1 MRRSHV
7 LFCGFTLALA
17 AACGT
22 KKDDPSLREDALT
35 VVRFD
40 PLGTT
45 YTTRPIHIHFSKP
58 LVSKSVVDKAESEPR
73 ELVTITP
80 RINYDARWIQPDV
93 LELVPLQQFEQST
106 RYRIAIRPEIAGE
119 KLTLLGTT
127 EFELNTKM
135 FELLSVEPYFET
147 KDALRVRVNLQFSYP
162 VRPADAKSAISFW
175 DKDKKLIGAKLAS
188 ENNGEVMAFELD
200 PLPLSTEDR
209 TIDVRI
215 EGSLGAIG
223 GGEPLGKQ
231 IVRSISLAKPEVLTV
246 IEVSPVQNGE
256 KYQAQI
262 RLSTNV
268 EIVGAAKYVE
278 ISPAIE
284 YRLIEQYHG
293 MIVDAAFE
301 PGKTYELTVKR
312 GLTGQNGAL
321 LAEDV
326 RREMTPPDLEPA
338 LRFGSGGTY
347 LLKSGRRTIGVETVN
362 VKKLGVR
369 VSKVFENNLAHL
381 IPKIHPAATRPSCED
396 CEYYEGYEGYEGDYG
411 SGQTDLSTLGRTVLS
426 DATIAVEDKKNQ
438 LLNTTIAFD
447 DLDLEDRRGLY
458 RLEVFDRDRS
468 WVRLEKWLVATDLGI
483 VAKVGPGYA
492 RAQLISLADNK
503 PVPDVEVAFIS
514 RTNETLGT
522 GITNAAGVA
531 QIRGSF
537 EREGEP
543 LSLIVAK
550 KGRDFSYLALSGSA
564 VSTQELDS
572 GGSTEPAA
580 PYRAFVSGERGIYRP
595 GDRAQLTVLVREPSL
610 QTPPAFP
617 LELEVR
623 DPAWRLFQKIRG
635 NTGDQG
641 AFLTELNFPN
651 DAPTGR
657 YVVRVLAAG
666 GVELGQ
672 TTLMVEDFMPDRL
685 KVDVTAKNK
694 SVELGTPAEFT
705 VQSNYLFGPKAAGLR
720 LEAQCTLTDLNIA
733 SGEFAGFFF
742 LSEEATSIGARTID
756 LGDSTLDEEGR
767 AELSCALEE
776 GTTLHGPARATVLA
790 VVSEEGGRA
799 VSGAGSAVL
808 HPFQLYA
815 GLRRNAQ
822 DSYVAEGQDAALEAI
837 VVDRDGQAKKGAKL
851 TVSFIELEWHNIL
864 KLVNNRYMYVSE
876 SSEKV
881 LNTSQLTTE
890 RGPTNIPFV
899 PAKQGEYKIVVEEE
913 GGARASIR
921 FWVSGSGTN
930 AWSMRYP
937 DRVAMTLDKTTYRP
951 GETAKV
957 MVRAPFEG
965 RLYLSVE
972 REQVLWAEDVE
983 LTGNTGTFNIPVLDL
998 MSPNAFIV
1006 AELIRSPNSRE
1017 KLAPARAYGVTPLMV
1032 DADSHRLTVTV
1043 HPDDGDIRPNTPLH
1057 VRVKVLGAEKRAFMV
1072 VSAVDEG
1079 ILQITNFATPDPFAY
1094 FTQRRRLSLRTHDLY
1109 SALLPEE
1116 LTPASALSSGSGGD
1130 GEVRRRHL
1138 NPISVKRVKPI
1149 ALWSGLVPVGPDGWG
1164 VVTLD
1169 VPEFNGSLRVMAV
1182 AWSDDRF
1189 GAGAKNVTVRDPL
1202 VLTPTLPRFVAP
1214 LDKLVMPV
1222 EVYNGTKKAGEV
1234 AVKLAIDGRIKAKGA
1249 LEQTVKLA
1257 ADERKTIE
1265 WELETDEVIG
1275 AASIVL
1281 TAAGNG
1287 HATKST
1293 TELGIRPASTT
1304 ISESK
1309 IAAARFN
1316 ENAVLKIPGGFIPSS
1331 VRARVKIG
1339 PTPSAQLGP
1348 ALDYLLQYPYGCLEQ
1363 TTSRA
1368 FPLLYVRELARR
1380 EGVELSR
1387 DTLVDYHVNGA
1398 IDRILGMILPEGAL
1412 SFWPGGSWGYVWT
1425 TIYATHFLTEAKTA
1439 GFSVDQSALDVL
1451 YPHLARIAAGV
1462 TLSGYNTRPDFKSQ
1476 VYALYVLSLAGKPE
1490 PGALQFAAERLL
1502 KSNDPATPEGMRVP
1516 SDEETRALLAGA
1528 LALAGNRAKANELF
1542 GLDFASAPL
1551 KPNDGF
1557 WTPARQDALT
1567 LAVLV
1572 DLAPNHRDVP
1582 KLMDSVAGRARD
1594 GRWANTQENAYALMA
1609 LGKAY
1614 KKFAGKEYWG
1624 VFTAG
1629 EVVEKRFT
1637 NVIVSSIE
1645 SNSGEWI
1652 GKDLTFSVT
1661 GAGTAFISLSYEGI
1675 KAGLLPPKSDQLT
1688 ISRRFL
1694 DSSGN
1699 PLDINDIHQGDLL
1712 ITELTVKP
1720 KFPSG
1725 RVDNVAIVDLLPAG
1739 LEIENP
1745 RLLNAGASL
1754 PWLQYR
1760 TEPDHVDVRDDRILF
1775 FGSISA
1781 DHENKYYYAARAV
1794 TRGTFTLP
1802 HAFVEAMYDP
1812 TYQAYDGGG
1821 KFTVLPRPQ

>member
-22 KKDDPSLREDALT
+22 QKDDPALREDALT
-35 VVRFD
+35 VTRFD

-45 YTTRPIHIHFSKP
+45 LTTRPIHIHFSKV
-58 LVSKSVVDKAESEPR
+58 LVSQAVVDKAENETR

-80 RINYDARWIQPDV
+80 RIAYDARWIQPDV
-93 LELVPLQQFEQST
+93 LELLPQQQFEQST
-106 RYRIAIRPEIAGE
+106 RYRVAIRPEIAGE

-135 FELLSVEPYFET
+135 FELLSVEPFFET
-147 KDALRVRVNLQFSYP
+147 KEALRVRVNLQFSYP
-162 VRPADAKSAISFW
+162 VRPADAKSAVSFW
-175 DKDKKLIGAKLAS
+175 DKDKKLIGSKLAS
-188 ENNGEVMAFELD
+188 ESNGAVMAFELD

-209 TIDVRI
+209 AIEVRI

-231 IVRSISLAKPEVLTV
+231 IVRAIGLGKLEALTLF
-246 IEVSPVQNGE
+246 EVSSVQNGE

-268 EIVGAAKYVE
+268 EITGAAKYIE
-278 ISPAIE
+278 ITPAIE

-293 MIVDAAFE
+293 MIIDAAFE
-301 PGKTYELTVKR
+301 PGKTYQITVKR

-321 LAEDV
+321 LGDDV
-326 RREMTPPDLEPA
+326 RRELTPPDLEPA

-362 VKKLGVR
+362 IKKLGVR

-381 IPKIHPAATRPSCED
+381 IPRIHPADSRSNCED
-396 CEYYEGYEGYEGDYG
+396 CEYYEGYESYEG
-411 SGQTDLSTLGRTVLS
+411 GQTELGTLGRTVLS
-426 DATIAVEDKKNQ
+426 DATVAVEDKKNQ

-503 PVPDVEVAFIS
+503 PIPDVEVVFIS

-522 GITNAAGVA
+522 GVTNAAGVA
-531 QIRGSF
+531 QIRGNF

-550 KGRDFSYLALSGSA
+550 KGRDFSYLALAGSA
-564 VSTQELDS
+564 VSTHELDA
-572 GGSTEPAA
+572 GGTTESTA
-580 PYRAFVSGERGIYRP
+580 PYRAFISGERGIYRP

-623 DPAWRLFQKIRG
+623 DPTWRVFQKIRG

-641 AFLTELNFPN
+641 AFLTELKFPN

-666 GVELGQ
+666 AELGQ

-685 KVDVTAKNK
+685 KVDVTAKNNA
-694 SVELGTPAEFT
+694 VELGTPAEFT

-720 LEAQCTLTDLNIA
+720 LEAQCTFTDMSVA
-733 SGEFAGFFF
+733 SAEFAGFQF
-742 LSEEATSIGARTID
+742 LSEEDTQLGARTID

-776 GTTLHGPARATVLA
+776 GITLHGPARATVLA
-790 VVSEEGGRA
+790 VVSEDGGRA
-799 VSGAGSAVL
+799 VSGAGSAVV
-808 HPFQLYA
+808 HPHQAYA
-815 GLRRNAQ
+815 GVRRNAQ
-822 DSYVAEGQDAALEAI
+822 DAYVAEGQDAALEAI
-837 VVDRDGQAKKGAKL
+837 VVDRAGQAKKGAKL
-851 TVSFIELEWHNIL
+851 TVTFIELEWHNIL

-881 LNTSQLTTE
+881 LSTAPLTTE

-899 PAKQGEYKIVVEEE
+899 PPKQGEYKVVVEEE

-937 DRVAMTLDKTTYRP
+937 DRVAMTLDKASYRP
-951 GETAKV
+951 GETAKL

-972 REQVLWAEDVE
+972 REQVLWAQDVE
-983 LTGNTGTFNIPVLDL
+983 LSGNTGTFNIPVLDL

-1006 AELIRSPNSRE
+1006 AELIRSPKSRE
-1017 KLAPARAYGVTPLMV
+1017 KLAPARAFGVTPLMV
-1032 DADSHRLTVTV
+1032 DAEHHRLTVTV

-1057 VRVKVLGAEKRAFMV
+1057 VRVKVLGAEKRAYMV

-1138 NPISVKRVKPI
+1138 NPISVKRVKPV

-1169 VPEFNGSLRVMAV
+1169 VPEHNGSLRVMAV

-1189 GAGAKNVTVRDPL
+1189 GAGSKNVTVRDPL

-1214 LDKLVMPV
+1214 LDTFVMPV
-1222 EVYNGTKKAGEV
+1222 EVFNGTKKPGDI

-1249 LEQTVKLA
+1249 LEQTVKLGA
-1257 ADERKTIE
+1257 EERKTIE
-1265 WELETDEVIG
+1265 WELTTDEVVG
-1275 AASIVL
+1275 AATIAL

-1287 HATKST
+1287 HSTKST

-1316 ENAVLKIPGGFIPSS
+1316 EDAVLKIPGGFIPSS

-1368 FPLLYVRELARR
+1368 LPLLYVRELARR

-1398 IDRILGMILPEGAL
+1398 IDRILGMLLPEGAL
-1412 SFWPGGSWGYVWT
+1412 SFWPGGTWGYVWT
-1425 TIYATHFLTEAKTA
+1425 TIYATHFLTEAKSA
-1439 GFSVDQSALDVL
+1439 GFSVDQAALDQL
-1451 YPHLARIAAGV
+1451 HAHLARIASGV
-1462 TLSGYNTRPDFKSQ
+1462 TLSGYNARPDFKSQ

-1490 PGALQFAAERLL
+1490 PGTLQFAADRLL
-1502 KSNDPATPEGMRVP
+1502 KSSDPATPEGLRVP
-1516 SDEETRALLAGA
+1516 ADEETRALLAGA
-1528 LALAGNRAKANELF
+1528 LALAGNRDKANTLF
-1542 GLDFASAPL
+1542 GLDFASAPQ

-1582 KLMDSVAGRARD
+1582 KLMDSVARRARD
-1594 GRWANTQENAYALMA
+1594 GRWGNTQENAYALMA

-1614 KKFAGKEYWG
+1614 RRFAGKEYWG

-1629 EVVEKRFT
+1629 DAVEKRFT
-1637 NVIVSSIE
+1637 NVIVSSIDSE
-1645 SNSGEWI
+1645 RGEWI

-1661 GAGTAFISLSYEGI
+1661 GAGTAFVSLSYEGI
-1675 KAGLLPPKSDQLT
+1675 KAGLLPPKSEQLSIT
-1688 ISRRFL
+1688 RRFL
-1694 DSSGN
+1694 DPSGN
-1699 PLDINDIHQGDLL
+1699 PLVTSNIRQGDLV
-1712 ITELTVKP
+1712 ITELTIKP
-1720 KFPSG
+1720 KFPAG

-1745 RLLNAGASL
+1745 RLMNAGSAL
-1754 PWLQYR
+1754 AWLQYR
-1760 TEPDHVDVRDDRILF
+1760 TDPDHVDVRDDRILF

-1781 DHENKYYYAARAV
+1781 DRENKYYYASRAV

-1802 HAFVEAMYDP
+1802 HAFAEAMYDP

-1821 KFTVLPRPQ
+1821 TFTVLAREN